1 MKSSVVSLF
10 IDFYDSYSYNIVH
23 YLTKVNKE
31 KPIVIKADDIC
42 YDDFMKYYYD
52 KIDNIVI
59 SPGYGNPMLN
69 DKKDKF
75 VIELL
80 KNEINIPILGVCYGH
95 QLVCYFYGNKIEK
108 VKNMFHGNTN
118 IIHISKNEE
127 NKYCEL
133 FNNIE
138 DNFKAVC
145 YNSLKVNHTDI
156 NQNILNI
163 TCYSN
168 YLDEYII
175 MGVQHKYLPYYTVQY
190 HPESVE
196 SEYSDTFFENFKNIT
211 LKYNEKKKKNLLK
224 ILKHDIN
231 KTTIS
236 ISRNICSPY
245 KWKIKIIK
253 VVGIKN
259 NLCMISYDIFKNIFL
274 GKYKENISFWLDSNN
289 EILYGIK
296 NNKSKEISN
305 DNNTSLQSDHN
316 DLITNTRFSY
326 MGNLDGILGDI
337 IEYYIDGKDNIS
349 ANTLLLN
356 LRKSK
361 KEKYDINNKS
371 DKSNEYDIY
380 DIHYMSKENN
390 CLVKYMN
397 ENIEYFKKQMLIDYQ
412 YIDLHNLIN
421 NKNELEKKNTIY
433 NKQDIQSDT
442 YINQLK
448 CNNISEK
455 QENKNNN
462 KFLNN
467 HSDKYI
473 FLNDATEDNDFIK
486 NKTSCLMGYFGFF
499 NYEYKYETI
508 KNLYNTKCKQIEQE
522 EIFPV
527 SVFVRPQNM
536 MALDM
541 YKNNIYLISLEPEE
555 ESFKRYL
562 THSEKISED
571 KFPYVD
577 KKKNNQHNNL
587 TNTPYEY
594 HIKDLDTFKDI
605 QNYNK
610 EWTYNTLDALIDIEK
625 TYENNYILNEE
636 KYNINNIYN
645 KNNSLNTNKEPS
657 RISFNS
663 IVQKEQYIENV
674 RKCKK
679 YIEDGFSYELCLT
692 TQFIS
697 KNFVDINM
705 EYLDLYNYI
714 RNINKVSY
722 SCFINYKRILYKEQN
737 DNKKEISFLLKEKD
751 NTQYLGEIQFHILS
765 FSPEEFLRKNKDNY
779 MYSKPIKGTCKR
791 GKTKEQDDILKENLF
806 NNKKERAENLMI
818 LDLTT
823 NDFNRIC
830 DINTVQ
836 VSKLFHI
843 ESYKFVH
850 QMVSEITGKIKKG
863 NNFSDAMLNIFPGGS
878 MTGSPKYISMSILQ
892 EIEIVPR
899 GIYSGCIG
907 FLTFEGNFIF
917 NIVIRTIIIKKDK
930 ISIGAG
936 GAITIKSNEEDEYN
950 EMILKFMS
958 IAKPISLF
966 LKEYHNTDVEYIF

>member
-1 MKSSVVSLF
+1 MQSSVVSLF

-23 YLTKVNKE
+23 YLTKINKE

-42 YDDFMKYYYD
+42 YDDFMKDYYD

-80 KNEINIPILGVCYGH
+80 KNEINIPLLGVCYGH
-95 QLVCYFYGNKIEK
+95 QLLCYFYGSKIEK

-118 IIHISKNEE
+118 IIHICKNEE

-156 NQNILNI
+156 NKNILNI

-168 YLDEYII
+168 HLDEYII

-196 SEYSDTFFENFKNIT
+196 SEYSEIFFENFKNIT
-211 LKYNEKKKKNLLK
+211 LKYNENKKRNSLK
-224 ILKHDIN
+224 ILQHDIN
-231 KTTIS
+231 KTSIS
-236 ISRNICSPY
+236 IPLNISSTY

-259 NLCMISYDIFKNIFL
+259 NLCMISYDIFKNIFF
-274 GKYKENISFWLDSNN
+274 KKHKESISFWLDSNN
-289 EILYGIK
+289 EILYQIK
-296 NNKSKEISN
+296 NNKSEKKISN
-305 DNNTSLQSDHN
+305 DNISLQYDHT
-316 DLITNTRFSY
+316 DLIQNTRFSY
-326 MGNLDGILGDI
+326 MGNLDGILSDI

-356 LRKSK
+356 LRKST
-361 KEKYDINNKS
+361 KEKNDKS
-371 DKSNEYDIY
+371 DKSNIVDTY
-380 DIHYMSKENN
+380 DIHYISKENN

-397 ENIEYFKKQMLIDYQ
+397 ENIEYFKKQMIIDYQ
-412 YIDLHNLIN
+412 YIDIHNLIN
-421 NKNELEKKNTIY
+421 SKNEVEEKEIVYTTTQQMKSDKY
-433 NKQDIQSDT
+433 NSTCEEQV
-442 YINQLK
+442 
-448 CNNISEK
+448 
-455 QENKNNN
+455 NKNNKKKKN
-462 KFLNN
+462 FNN
-467 HSDKYI
+467 HRHNYI
-473 FLNDATEDNDFIK
+473 FLNDTIQDNDFIN

-522 EIFPV
+522 EMFPV

-562 THSEKISED
+562 TYGHKKSED
-571 KFPYVD
+571 NISCCDNKG
-577 KKKNNQHNNL
+577 KNNEHNNL
-587 TNTPYEY
+587 TNSPYQY
-594 HIKDLDTFKDI
+594 HIKNFDAFKDI

-610 EWTYNTLDALIDIEK
+610 EWTYNVLDVLIDIEK
-625 TYENNYILNEE
+625 TYEHDNILNEE

-645 KNNSLNTNKEPS
+645 KNNLLEKNKEQS

-663 IVQKEQYIENV
+663 IIQREQYIENV

-679 YIEDGFSYELCLT
+679 YIEDGYSYELCLT

-697 KNFVDINM
+697 KKLVDINI

-722 SCFINYKRILYKEQN
+722 SCFINYKRILCKEQN
-737 DNKKEISFLLKEKD
+737 GNKEKISFLLKEKD
-751 NTQYLGEIQFHILS
+751 KKKIKIGEIQFHILS

-779 MYSKPIKGTCKR
+779 MYSKPIKGTSKR
-791 GKTKEQDDILKENLF
+791 GKTKEEDDILKNNLF

-818 LDLTT
+818 LDLTI

-863 NNFSDAMLNIFPGGS
+863 NNFSDAILNIFPGGS
-878 MTGSPKYISMSILQ
+878 MTGSPKFISMSILQ
-892 EIEIVPR
+892 EIEMVPR

-917 NIVIRTIIIKKDK
+917 NIVIRTIIIKKDM

-958 IAKPISLF
+958 IAKPISLY
-966 LKEYHNTDVEYIF
+966 LKEYHNTDVEYIL

>member
-23 YLTKVNKE
+23 YLTKINKE

-42 YDDFMKYYYD
+42 YDDFMKHYYD

-80 KNEINIPILGVCYGH
+80 KNEINIPLLGVCYGH
-95 QLVCYFYGNKIEK
+95 QLLCYFYGSKIEK

-118 IIHISKNEE
+118 IIHICKNEE
-127 NKYCEL
+127 NKCSEL

-138 DNFKAVC
+138 DKFKAVC

-156 NQNILNI
+156 NKNILNI

-168 YLDEYII
+168 HLDEYII

-196 SEYSDTFFENFKNIT
+196 SEYSEIFFENFKNIT
-211 LKYNEKKKKNLLK
+211 LKYNENKKRNSLK
-224 ILKHDIN
+224 ILQHDIN
-231 KTTIS
+231 KTSMFIPLNIS
-236 ISRNICSPY
+236 STY

-259 NLCMISYDIFKNIFL
+259 NLCMISYDIFKNIFF
-274 GKYKENISFWLDSNN
+274 KKHKESISFWLDSNN
-289 EILYGIK
+289 EILYQIK
-296 NNKSKEISN
+296 NNKSQKKISN
-305 DNNTSLQSDHN
+305 DNISLQYDHT
-316 DLITNTRFSY
+316 DLIQNTRFSY
-326 MGNLDGILGDI
+326 MGNLDGILSDI

-349 ANTLLLN
+349 PNTLLLN
-356 LRKSK
+356 LRKSTKGK
-361 KEKYDINNKS
+361 KNDKS
-371 DKSNEYDIY
+371 DKSNIGDTY

-397 ENIEYFKKQMLIDYQ
+397 ENIEYFKKQMIIDYQ

-421 NKNELEKKNTIY
+421 SKNEVEKKEIVYTTTEQMKSDKY
-433 NKQDIQSDT
+433 NST
-442 YINQLK
+442 
-448 CNNISEK
+448 CEEK
-455 QENKNNN
+455 VNKNNN
-462 KFLNN
+462 KTNLNN
-467 HSDKYI
+467 HRYNYI
-473 FLNDATEDNDFIK
+473 FLNDTIQDNDFIN

-499 NYEYKYETI
+499 SYEYKYETI

-522 EIFPV
+522 EMFPV

-562 THSEKISED
+562 THGHKKCEDNISCGD
-571 KFPYVD
+571 NKG
-577 KKKNNQHNNL
+577 KNNEHNNL
-587 TNTPYEY
+587 TNTPYQY
-594 HIKDLDTFKDI
+594 HIKNFDDFKDI

-610 EWTYNTLDALIDIEK
+610 EWTYNALDVLIDIEK
-625 TYENNYILNEE
+625 TYEHDNILNEE

-645 KNNSLNTNKEPS
+645 KNNSLEKNKEQS

-663 IVQKEQYIENV
+663 IIQREQYIENV

-679 YIEDGFSYELCLT
+679 YIEDGYSYELCLT

-697 KNFVDINM
+697 KKLVDINI

-722 SCFINYKRILYKEQN
+722 SCFINYKRILCKEQN
-737 DNKKEISFLLKEKD
+737 DNKEKISFLLKEKD
-751 NTQYLGEIQFHILS
+751 KKKIKIDEIQFHILS

-779 MYSKPIKGTCKR
+779 MYSKPIKGTSKR
-791 GKTKEQDDILKENLF
+791 GKTKEEDDILKNNLF

-850 QMVSEITGKIKKG
+850 QMVSEITGQIKKG
-863 NNFSDAMLNIFPGGS
+863 NNFSEAILNIFPGGS

-892 EIEIVPR
+892 EIEMVPR

-917 NIVIRTIIIKKDK
+917 NIVIRTIIIKKDM

-958 IAKPISLF
+958 IAKPISLY
-966 LKEYHNTDVEYIF
+966 LKEYHNTDVEYIL